1 MEELGEFYR
10 LVIPIVVGMVILSVC
25 AIQIRLDYNHLKK
38 KYDDLKTSHDNLIS
52 DVKLLNQE
60 NFYLK
65 QMLNINT
72 DR

>member
-25 AIQIRLDYNHLKK
+25 AIQIRLDYNRLKK

-65 QMLNINT
+65 QVLNINT

>member
-25 AIQIRLDYNHLKK
+25 AIQIRLDYNRLKK

>member
-1 MEELGEFYR
+1 MGELGEFYR
-10 LVIPIVVGMVILSVC
+10 LVIPIVFGMVVLSVC
-25 AIQIRLDYNHLKK
+25 AIQIRLEYNRLKK
-38 KYDDLKTSHDNLIS
+38 KYDDLKASHDNLIA

-65 QMLNINT
+65 QMLNTNT